1 MSRFIKRLIITFII
15 IIVLIAISKW
25 AYNKVS
31 TKVDKVVTN
40 IVKDLGL
47 STRR

>member
-1 MSRFIKRLIITFII
+1 MSRFIKKLIIYFII

-31 TKVDKVVTN
+31 NKVDKVVTN

-47 STRR
+47 SK

>member
-1 MSRFIKRLIITFII
+1 MSRFIKKLIIYFII

-25 AYNKVS
+25 AYNKVI
-31 TKVDKVVTN
+31 TKADKVVTN

-47 STRR
+47 SK

>member
-1 MSRFIKRLIITFII
+1 MSRFIKKLIIYFIVI
-15 IIVLIAISKW
+15 ILLVAISRW

-31 TKVDKVVTN
+31 DKVDKVVTN

-47 STRR
+47 SK

>member
-1 MSRFIKRLIITFII
+1 MSRFIKKLIITFII

-25 AYNKVS
+25 AYNTVIDKA
-31 TKVDKVVTN
+31 DKVVTT

-47 STRR
+47 KK

>member
-1 MSRFIKRLIITFII
+1 MNRFIKKLIITFIV

-25 AYNKVS
+25 AYNKVID
-31 TKVDKVVTN
+31 KADKVVTN

-47 STRR
+47 SK